1 MLPPLSPKTEPVRST
16 PAKQRVDLI
25 ASPGDTI
32 QIDQFLASHDE
43 RLRYTYASDLARTS
57 AYVSSLSATVGS
69 LRWLTMR

>member
-1 MLPPLSPKTEPVRST
+1 MLPILSPKTEPVRST
-16 PAKQRVDLI
+16 PAKQRVDVI

-57 AYVSSLSATVGS
+57 A
-69 LRWLTMR
+69 

>member
-1 MLPPLSPKTEPVRST
+1 VKCAVAQLVSMTVLPPLSPKTEPVRST
-16 PAKQRVDLI
+16 PAKQRVDVI

-57 AYVSSLSATVGS
+57 A
-69 LRWLTMR
+69 